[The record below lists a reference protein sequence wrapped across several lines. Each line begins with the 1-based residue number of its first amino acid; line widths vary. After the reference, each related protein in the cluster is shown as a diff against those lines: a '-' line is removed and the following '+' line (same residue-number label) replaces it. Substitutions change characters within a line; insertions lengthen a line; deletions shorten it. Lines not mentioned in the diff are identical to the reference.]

1 MNETGI
7 APIRVRRTQAERKDS
22 MRARLLSAAT
32 ELLREKG
39 LGGFRTADVIAR
51 AGVSKGALLHHFPT
65 KDELIVEVFE
75 GLYRAV
81 DETARRP
88 SGAKSLPKLIE
99 ELVADSHAFFFGDS
113 FEVSLNITV
122 AAAREPELKDAVFA
136 VVRKFRT
143 HTEDVWVRR
152 LVDHG
157 LSTEQATDAVWIIN
171 SLIRGFAVR
180 ALWEPDQVRFK
191 RLESLAVQM
200 VLAHL
205 DRRN

>member
-1 MNETGI
+1 
-7 APIRVRRTQAERKDS
+7 
-22 MRARLLSAAT
+22 MRARLLAAAT

-39 LGGFRTADVIAR
+39 LGGFRTADVIER

-65 KDELIVEVFE
+65 KDALIVAVFE

-81 DETARRP
+81 DEAAHKP
-88 SGAKSLPKLIE
+88 SEAMTLPRLIE

-122 AAAREPELKDAVFA
+122 AAAREPELKEAVFE
-136 VVRKFRT
+136 VVRTFRT
-143 HTEDVWVRR
+143 RTEDIWVRR

-157 LSTEQATDAVWIIN
+157 VSHEQAIDALWIIN

-180 ALWEPDQVRFK
+180 ALWEPDHERFK
-191 RLESLAVQM
+191 RLERLAVQM
-200 VLAHL
+200 VLTHL
-205 DRRN
+205 DRHN